1 MINRTQLLELHQ
13 KLCDEAR
20 AIMTKKNHDYSG
32 EAGDDP
38 FANFRRCEAMGI
50 CTPLQGA
57 LVRLTDKFSRLS
69 TYAQAGKLLV
79 EDETVDDTILDLIN
93 YAVLCQGMIIDQR
106 EKARFD
112 GTKKKQEPIAS
123 QLAERIEHD

>member
-1 MINRTQLLELHQ
+1 MMTRPELLKLHEELCN
-13 KLCDEAR
+13 KAR
-20 AIMTKKNHDYSG
+20 AIMVRKNHDYSG
-32 EAGDDP
+32 EKGDDP

-69 TYAQAGKLLV
+69 TYASAGKLMV

-93 YAVLCQGMIIDQR
+93 YAVLCQGMIMDAR
-106 EKARFD
+106 EKAKG
-112 GTKKKQEPIAS
+112 GTA
-123 QLAERIEHD
+123 